1 MSRKELDRVGVMARV
16 SSRDLRLVQ
25 AAALLGLS
33 YRQAKR
39 LGKRYREQ
47 GALGLKHGNVGRR
60 SHNAVA
66 PEKRE
71 EALRLVREH
80 YGGGVGER
88 FGPTL
93 AAEHLELEHG
103 CRVHAETLRRWMLAV
118 GLWSQVRQRKPYRTK
133 REAKAHFGELVQ
145 LDGSHHLW
153 WEERGPKGCLMNLV
167 DDATATAE
175 MGMEKEETI
184 WGAVRVLR
192 RWIERYGVPLALYV
206 DGKNIYVRPAT
217 AQERN
222 TGEPPLT
229 QFGRMCAQL
238 GIRIIVAGSPQAKGR
253 VERAHGTHQD
263 RLVKKLRVKNIT
275 TCEETNQYLESQYM
289 EEHNRKYA
297 RPPAQT
303 GDYHRP
309 APSAEQLDRIFR
321 LQQERVIG
329 QDWVVRY
336 ENRWFQLQR
345 QSGHYAPARGR
356 VQVYEDINGKITI
369 EYRGRE
375 LKWKEIAAPVKQPA
389 QPVLATAAPTVKMPL
404 RRGKTIPAADH
415 PWRRYADKGK
425 LSPVGEQKSS
435 LSATPSSAPPYGLRS
450 GTESPTE
457 NQGAR
462 EPNV

>member
-1 MSRKELDRVGVMARV
+1 MSAKELDRVGVMARV
-16 SSRDLRLVQ
+16 GSGELKLVQ
-25 AAALLGLS
+25 AAGLLGVS

-47 GALGLKHGNVGRR
+47 GALGLKHGNAGRR

-66 PEKRE
+66 AEKRE
-71 EALRLVREH
+71 AALRLVREH
-80 YGGGVGER
+80 YGGAIGER
-88 FGPTL
+88 FGPSL
-93 AAEHLELEHG
+93 AAEHLEREHG
-103 CRVHAETLRRWMLAV
+103 LTVHAETLRRWMLGA
-118 GLWSQVRQRKPYRTK
+118 GLWSQARQRKPYRK
-133 REAKAHFGELVQ
+133 QREAKAHFGELLQ
-145 LDGSHHLW
+145 LDGSHHRWL
-153 WEERGPKGCLMNLV
+153 EERGPKGCLMNLV
-167 DDATATAE
+167 DDATSCAG
-175 MGMEKEETI
+175 MGMEEEETI

-192 RWIERYGVPLALYV
+192 SWIERYGVPLALYV
-206 DGKNIYVRPAT
+206 DRKNIYVREAT

-222 TGEPPLT
+222 TGEPPVT

-238 GIRIIVAGSPQAKGR
+238 GIRMIAAGSPQAKGR

-263 RLVKKLRVKNIT
+263 RLVKKLRVKQIGT
-275 TCEETNQYLESQYM
+275 QAETNQFLESQYV
-289 EEHNRKYA
+289 EEHNHKYA
-297 RPPAQT
+297 RPPAQEA
-303 GDYHRP
+303 DYHRA

-321 LQQERVIG
+321 LEQERVIG

-356 VQVYEDINGKITI
+356 VQVYEAADGKIAI

-375 LKWKEIAAPVKQPA
+375 LKWEEIAAPVKPPA
-389 QPVLATAAPTVKMPL
+389 QPRMARAAPTVKMPL

-425 LSPVGEQKSS
+425 MSPLGEQESS
-435 LSATPSSAPPYGLRS
+435 LSATPSSASPYGLRS

-457 NQGAR
+457 NQGR
-462 EPNV
+462 S